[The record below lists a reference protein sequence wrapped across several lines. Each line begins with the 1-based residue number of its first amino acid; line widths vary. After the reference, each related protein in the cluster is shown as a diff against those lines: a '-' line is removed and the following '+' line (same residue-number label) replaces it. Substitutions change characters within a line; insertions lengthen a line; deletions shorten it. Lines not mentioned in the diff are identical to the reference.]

1 MVIDFGNA
9 EAIRARHEVDL
20 QRGLEA
26 RTLSTQARQSR
37 QNGKDSRDRQSRYW
51 NRVLC
56 ELDFQRVV
64 LADRLARFG
73 LDPSVLRGD
82 ETALFSAGRC
92 G

>member
-1 MVIDFGNA
+1 MVIEFGNA

-26 RTLSTQARQSR
+26 RTLRTQSR
-37 QNGKDSRDRQSRYW
+37 QNGKDSRNQQSRYW
-51 NRVLC
+51 DGVLC
-56 ELDFQRVV
+56 ELDFQRLV
-64 LADRLARFG
+64 LAERLARFG